1 MVRYKLPSVGTAL
14 KLDRNCP
21 HCGRGSGRI
30 HSGVCRR
37 GIRDWKVQALA
48 QRRMRCPWCGLTWT
62 LRAEGV
68 SAGRQRS
75 DRLVGL
81 GVLAY
86 MLGMSYRQVAMFL
99 GALDCPV
106 SKSSIER
113 DVSAAGLKAQAL
125 HRAALGK
132 GLRVRVLGV
141 DGTGVALAG
150 RSGGMLF
157 FVDIAGGR
165 LLAVEVVGE
174 SDSRAVRK
182 HVLAVMSAVGAE
194 EVRTDEHPVYERA
207 VEEAHHRLCL
217 THWRK
222 SKLKRAME
230 LYRQAVAAGRS
241 LEAEN
246 LHRLVELLRLQ
257 PRPPTVPEELEHLVV
272 RYSRCRRGLLWKINQ
287 LLQHVE
293 RTWSKVSDDVAD
305 PTNNS
310 TERLIGLTLKI
321 RAKTMRGFKSL
332 AKVQSHPY
340 LASFLRGTQGICDL
354 RAVI

>member
-68 SAGRQRS
+68 RAGRQRS

-207 VEEAHHRLCL
+207 VGEAHHRLCL

-230 LYRQAVAAGRS
+230 LYRQGHPKRRIRRLGVPGGGGGQVLGGREPASVGGAVAAAASAADGSRGTGAS
-241 LEAEN
+241 GGTLQPLPEGLA
-246 LHRLVELLRLQ
+246 VEDQPVVAARGAGSPKRDMLRLGY
-257 PRPPTVPEELEHLVV
+257 PELGRRSVMMWLTPPTTA
-272 RYSRCRRGLLWKINQ
+272 RN
-287 LLQHVE
+287 
-293 RTWSKVSDDVAD
+293 D
-305 PTNNS
+305 
-310 TERLIGLTLKI
+310 
-321 RAKTMRGFKSL
+321 
-332 AKVQSHPY
+332 
-340 LASFLRGTQGICDL
+340 
-354 RAVI
+354 

>member
-141 DGTGVALAG
+141 DGGSKPRTSAAWSPRHGRGVGWPQWGYAVFRGHSWWAAI
-150 RSGGMLF
+150 GGGG
-157 FVDIAGGR
+157 GGR
-165 LLAVEVVGE
+165 
-174 SDSRAVRK
+174 VRQPG
-182 HVLAVMSAVGAE
+182 GA
-194 EVRTDEHPVYERA
+194 
-207 VEEAHHRLCL
+207 
-217 THWRK
+217 
-222 SKLKRAME
+222 
-230 LYRQAVAAGRS
+230 
-241 LEAEN
+241 
-246 LHRLVELLRLQ
+246 
-257 PRPPTVPEELEHLVV
+257 
-272 RYSRCRRGLLWKINQ
+272 
-287 LLQHVE
+287 
-293 RTWSKVSDDVAD
+293 
-305 PTNNS
+305 
-310 TERLIGLTLKI
+310 
-321 RAKTMRGFKSL
+321 
-332 AKVQSHPY
+332 
-340 LASFLRGTQGICDL
+340 
-354 RAVI
+354 